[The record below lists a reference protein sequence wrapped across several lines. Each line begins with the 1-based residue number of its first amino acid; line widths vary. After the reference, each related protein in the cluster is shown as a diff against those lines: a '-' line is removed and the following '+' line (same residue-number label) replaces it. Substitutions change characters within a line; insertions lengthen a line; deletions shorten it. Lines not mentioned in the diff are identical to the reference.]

1 MCGMEIAEGLEG
13 ARIQT
18 LTVDVTCSS
27 RTSLASQPYFF
38 PRAEDVSGRF
48 FRSLAGKIWLACET
62 TVESDI

>member
-48 FRSLAGKIWLACET
+48 FRSLGKIWLAGET